1 MASSSDFKT
10 VSLLSMETPPKAKD
24 APGAE
29 ISHRLFETQAKR
41 AGQGKRRTSVMKC
54 DRELLSDDYPD
65 SLSQKNYLVLRI
77 QMFQAK
83 TFKTQHP

>member
-24 APGAE
+24 ASSAE
-29 ISHRLFETQAKR
+29 ISQKLFETQATR
-41 AGQGKRRTSVMKC
+41 AGQGKQRTSVMKC
-54 DRELLSDDYPD
+54 DREFLADDFPD

-77 QMFQAK
+77 QML
-83 TFKTQHP
+83 